1 MSLPLTRSTDETEC
15 RDRRTRLLSA
25 RDPGDETGDEMLDLF
40 RRQIVAGLRV
50 RLPEIAADN
59 KRPQPSP
66 GEPFR
71 LRHAQSTHD
80 LHRRGVAD
88 ALEES
93 TGDVTEIVLLD
104 QRRVGA
110 PCVRL
115 QVNADAVHTRVEHA
129 TRDVDSLRGRAL
141 M

>member
-1 MSLPLTRSTDETEC
+1 MKEVSGPAEW
-15 RDRRTRLLSA
+15 LLSA

-40 RRQIVAGLRV
+40 RKQIVAGLRV
-50 RLPEIAADN
+50 RLPEIGADN
-59 KRPQPSP
+59 KSSQAHL
-66 GEPFR
+66 GVPFR

-80 LHRRGVAD
+80 QHGRGVAD

-110 PCVRL
+110 ACVRL
-115 QVNADAVHTRVEHA
+115 Q
-129 TRDVDSLRGRAL
+129 
-141 M
+141 